1 MSKFNL
7 TWHGPAQT
15 GATVIIGIFD
25 GVHKGHQRII
35 EKALEQNRPVV
46 ALTFDPHP
54 MAIVAPERKPTQ
66 LLSLH
71 ERIHQLLLH
80 GVASVAVIDFTADFA
95 AMSPDVFIKKILI
108 DELSAH
114 SIVIGSNFTFGAKAA
129 GNAEYLKQSGKFPV
143 LSLDLESELGAT
155 VSSSR
160 IRAAIIGGNIEVAK
174 ELLTRPHQLVGPVI
188 HGEKRGRAIGYPTAN
203 IGLSPDATIPSDG
216 VYAGWLTVGAHRWP
230 AAISIGTNP
239 TFEGVRGRQV
249 EAHALDEKDLDLY
262 DQIAKVEFGWRLR
275 DTIKFSGLDPLLA
288 QMKDD
293 CDKARELTRYH
304 AGI

>member
-1 MSKFNL
+1 
-7 TWHGPAQT
+7 
-15 GATVIIGIFD
+15 
-25 GVHKGHQRII
+25 
-35 EKALEQNRPVV
+35 
-46 ALTFDPHP
+46 

-80 GVASVAVIDFTADFA
+80 GVASVAVIDFTAEFA